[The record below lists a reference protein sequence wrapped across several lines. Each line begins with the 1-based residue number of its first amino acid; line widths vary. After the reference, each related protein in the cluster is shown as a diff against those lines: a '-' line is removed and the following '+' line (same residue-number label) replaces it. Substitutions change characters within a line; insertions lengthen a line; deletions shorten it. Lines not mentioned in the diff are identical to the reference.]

1 VQGLEQL
8 EFRDRLGRRLIRCL
22 SGLAIFAIGI
32 SMQMNA
38 NLGAPPWDVFH
49 QGVSNQTGITIGR
62 VIVITGFVLLFFWI
76 PLKQKP
82 GLGTILN
89 ALEIGLVADIALEI
103 IPEPSNLFVRVAM
116 AGGGI
121 VVVALGTG
129 LYIGSALGPGPRDGL
144 MTGLAKRG
152 IPIRVGRTAIE
163 VAVLVTGFFTR
174 RPSWYSNFCI
184 CFGRRPTRA
193 IFSAPSGNEKTD
205 CLIFVV
211 NTCSARP

>member
-1 VQGLEQL
+1 MQGLEQL

-103 IPEPSNLFVRVAM
+103 IPEPSNLFVRIAM

-152 IPIRVGRTAIE
+152 IPIRVCRTAIE
-163 VAVLVTGFFTR
+163 VAVLVTGFLLGGQVGIATFAFALGVGPLVQFFLPR
-174 RPSWYSNFCI
+174 LAMKK
-184 CFGRRPTRA
+184 PT
-193 IFSAPSGNEKTD
+193 I
-205 CLIFVV
+205 
-211 NTCSARP
+211 

>member
-1 VQGLEQL
+1 MQGLEQL

-103 IPEPSNLFVRVAM
+103 IPEPTNLFVRIAM

-129 LYIGSALGPGPRDGL
+129 LYIGSSLGPGPRDGL

-163 VAVLVTGFFTR
+163 VSVLVTGFLLGGQVGIATFAFALGVGPLVQFFLPR
-174 RPSWYSNFCI
+174 LAMKK
-184 CFGRRPTRA
+184 PT
-193 IFSAPSGNEKTD
+193 I
-205 CLIFVV
+205 
-211 NTCSARP
+211 